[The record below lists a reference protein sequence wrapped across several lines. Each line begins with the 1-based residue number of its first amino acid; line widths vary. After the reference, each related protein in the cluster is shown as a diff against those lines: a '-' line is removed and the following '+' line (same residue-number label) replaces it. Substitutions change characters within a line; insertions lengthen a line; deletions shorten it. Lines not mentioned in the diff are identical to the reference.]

1 MWFVL
6 KMTETKLIV
15 SYDIVDEDRDPRPS
29 AGASHGT
36 AMAGIVAAVANNSA
50 CAAGVAFDARI
61 GMVRL
66 GGAARDGFRVTDIM
80 RLDYNQPSQLSFP
93 Y

>member
-15 SYDIVDEDRDPRPS
+15 SYDIVDEDRDPSPS

-50 CAAGVAFDARI
+50 CAAGVAFDARV

-80 RLDYNQPSQLSFP
+80 RLD
-93 Y
+93 